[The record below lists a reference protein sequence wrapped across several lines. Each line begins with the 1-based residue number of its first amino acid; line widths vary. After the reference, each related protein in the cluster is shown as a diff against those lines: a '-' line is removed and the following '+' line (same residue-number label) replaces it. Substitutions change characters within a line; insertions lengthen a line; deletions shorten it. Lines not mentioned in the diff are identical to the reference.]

1 MIQHATSQ
9 FDFSQLQLSKPS
21 VLPDG
26 SFFTKIINKDDSLYV
41 YTPKCST
48 KQGVVTG
55 TKQYMDLI
63 LTAPEFITWVESLEE
78 RLERL
83 LYENRS
89 AWFVDDSIDID
100 DIQNAFMPILK
111 VKQTQ
116 HVLRAFIPLR
126 KQSIKEPTVYI
137 YDVYE
142 KPLDVSS
149 IKEDSK
155 IISILDFS
163 GVSFNQKS
171 FQVMINIRQ
180 IMVLE
185 KTPFSSCMI
194 KLKENDE
201 KLEN

>member
-9 FDFSQLQLSKPS
+9 FDFTQLQLSSPS

-26 SFFTKIINKDDSLYV
+26 SFFTKLMNKEDGLYI

-48 KQGVVTG
+48 KQGVVTSG
-55 TKQYMDLI
+55 NKQYIDFI
-63 LTAPEFITWVESLEE
+63 LNVPEFITWIETLEETLESLLFEK
-78 RLERL
+78 
-83 LYENRS
+83 RS
-89 AWFVDDSIDID
+89 AWFVDESLELD

-111 VKQTQ
+111 VKNSQPL
-116 HVLRAFIPLR
+116 LRAFISQR
-126 KQSIKEPTVYI
+126 KQSIKEPTVFI

-163 GVSFNQKS
+163 GVIFNQKS
-171 FQVMINIRQ
+171 FQLTVNIRQ

-194 KLKENDE
+194 KLKEN
-201 KLEN
+201 EN

>member
-9 FDFSQLQLSKPS
+9 FDFSQLQLSTPS
-21 VLPDG
+21 VLQDG
-26 SFFTKIINKDDSLYV
+26 SFFTKIVNKEEGLYM

-48 KQGVVTG
+48 KQGVVTSG
-55 TKQYMDLI
+55 SKQYMDII
-63 LTAPEFITWVESLEE
+63 LNSSEFIAWVDGLEE
-78 RLERL
+78 KLEQL
-83 LYENRS
+83 LFEKRS
-89 AWFVDDSIDID
+89 AWFVDESLEMD

-111 VKQTQ
+111 LKNTQ
-116 HVLRAFIPLR
+116 HVLRAFFPVR
-126 KQSIKEPTVYI
+126 KQSIHEATVSI
-137 YDVYE
+137 YDIYE
-142 KPLDVSS
+142 KPLEISS

-171 FQVMINIRQ
+171 FQVSINIRQ

-194 KLKENDE
+194 KLKENE
-201 KLEN
+201 GN

>member
-1 MIQHATSQ
+1 MIQDATSQ
-9 FDFSQLQLSKPS
+9 FDFSQVQLSKPS

-26 SFFTKIINKDDSLYV
+26 SFFTKIVNKDVPLYV

-48 KQGVVTG
+48 KQGVVTTG
-55 TKQYMDLI
+55 TKQHIDMI
-63 LTAPEFITWVESLEE
+63 LTSNEFIAWVESLEE
-78 RLERL
+78 RLEQL
-83 LYENRS
+83 LFENRS

-116 HVLRAFIPLR
+116 HALRAFIPLR

-149 IKEDSK
+149 IKEDST

-171 FQVMINIRQ
+171 FQVSINIRQ

-194 KLKENDE
+194 KLKEKE
-201 KLEN
+201 EI